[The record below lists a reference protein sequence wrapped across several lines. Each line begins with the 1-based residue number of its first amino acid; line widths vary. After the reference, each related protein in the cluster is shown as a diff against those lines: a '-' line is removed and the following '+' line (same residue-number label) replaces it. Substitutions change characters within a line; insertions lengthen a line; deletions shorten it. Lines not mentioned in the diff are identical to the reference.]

1 MKLGKKARKDINEI
15 MENVAKRADEF
26 KKRGGKRE
34 GSGRKKLYE
43 NRVKATFDLDE
54 SDVIHLKDYA
64 KKHKISK
71 NKALHE
77 AIHNLTR
84 HEA

>member
-1 MKLGKKARKDINEI
+1 
-15 MENVAKRADEF
+15 MENVAKRAEEF

-43 NRVKATFDLDE
+43 NRIKATFDLE
-54 SDVIHLKDYA
+54 ETDVINLKDYA

-77 AIHNLTR
+77 AINILIR